1 MCAWATLPTRRWSGL
16 RAYEAVN
23 ARVIGHSA
31 MGQRVVRKI
40 RPGVIP
46 KLKVSLRADEYGKP
60 GTALQVEYPPMM
72 TTVVW
77 VEVNLR
83 SALLLESPL
92 CAGYMLLSGL
102 CPQAE

>member
-1 MCAWATLPTRRWSGL
+1 M

-31 MGQRVVRKI
+31 MGQRVVRQI

-60 GTALQVEYPPMM
+60 GTALQVDFPPMM